1 MKRNLSLFLAAV
13 VAAAGVQL
21 FTASASAHHSAT
33 PFYDDT
39 KTVDISG
46 VVTRWVFVNP
56 HPFLYV
62 DVTDDQGETQEW
74 IIEFAGPVRL
84 QKMGWSVRTFMP
96 GEIVSATGNPPKAEG
111 TYGMFSP
118 RIARED
124 GTVILQAGGQGGG
137 RGAGAP
143 QR

>member
-1 MKRNLSLFLAAV
+1 MKRNLSMFLAAV
-13 VAAAGVQL
+13 VAAAGL
-21 FTASASAHHSAT
+21 LSFTVPVGAHHSAT
-33 PFYDDT
+33 PFYNDS
-39 KTVDISG
+39 KTVDIRG
-46 VVTRWVFVNP
+46 VVTKFVFVNP

-62 DVTDDQGETQEW
+62 DVTDEQGNTQEW

-84 QKMGWSVRTFMP
+84 QKIGWSTRTFVP
-96 GEIVSATGNPPKAEG
+96 GEVITATGHPPKAAG

-124 GTVILQAGGQGGG
+124 GTVIPLTGGGQ
-137 RGAGAP
+137 RGAGAA